1 MTSFPLK
8 IVTPDGLIF
17 DGEAEELVVRS
28 TTGDVAVL
36 AKHTNFVTPL
46 GMGRAIIVSGGIR
59 RTAACIGGMLSVVNG
74 SVTLVPTTFEWSDK
88 IDLER
93 ADDWFLD
100 PRVPAGGQ
108 AGPELYARNDL
119 DRGHLVR
126 RRDPVWGPPAVAAR
140 AWTTRI
146 PSTLLLAALL
156 GVAAVV
162 VGLLVS
168 WHAGTAAGASIACC
182 AILAAGL
189 SALLRNALRRL
200 RLGLRHDAPAA
211 AIR

>member
-74 SVTLVPTTFEWSDK
+74 SVTLVPTTFEWSNK
-88 IDLER
+88 IDLAR
-93 ADDWFLD
+93 ADAAYQRANAILKN
-100 PRVPAGGQ
+100 PQ
-108 AGPELYARNDL
+108 ASENDL
-119 DRGHLVR
+119 KLAEAKLRRALVR
-126 RRDPVWGPPAVAAR
+126 KSVA
-140 AWTTRI
+140 
-146 PSTLLLAALL
+146 S
-156 GVAAVV
+156 
-162 VGLLVS
+162 
-168 WHAGTAAGASIACC
+168 
-182 AILAAGL
+182 
-189 SALLRNALRRL
+189 NK
-200 RLGLRHDAPAA
+200 
-211 AIR
+211 